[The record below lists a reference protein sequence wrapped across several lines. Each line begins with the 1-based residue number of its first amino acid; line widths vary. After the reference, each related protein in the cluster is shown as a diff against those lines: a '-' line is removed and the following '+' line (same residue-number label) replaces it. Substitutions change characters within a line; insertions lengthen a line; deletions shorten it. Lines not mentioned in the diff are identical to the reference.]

1 MRANAQDWI
10 TGLIWRKGLGT
21 SRADI
26 SGSGRQSCEPE
37 FNYIGCEAE
46 RQKLEKPRFAR
57 FFYFVVFRSHS
68 LLDFLESRVMKRKS
82 INHCQ
87 SRSEMERW
95 TNAGRN
101 VKRSADVRGNAR
113 HFCDFELNYT
123 RIREKGVK
131 NHSTCSEIKKSL
143 QKMHSQLLLW
153 VHFLSWFKFLMKREN
168 YHIW

>member
-1 MRANAQDWI
+1 MTQRSWNKSCGHIRKWTSVLWARVQLHRMWSRKTEVRKTSLCEVFLLRSLSLAQFIRLSWI
-10 TGLIWRKGLGT
+10 TSDEKKVNKPLPIAFRNGT
-21 SRADI
+21 
-26 SGSGRQSCEPE
+26 
-37 FNYIGCEAE
+37 
-46 RQKLEKPRFAR
+46 
-57 FFYFVVFRSHS
+57 
-68 LLDFLESRVMKRKS
+68 LDS
-82 INHCQ
+82 
-87 SRSEMERW
+87 
-95 TNAGRN
+95 NAGRN